1 MIKIENVHVYGI
13 QNAIYALRAP
23 LQSWELSD
31 SNDATIGEKDYKLMK
46 QLISAGTD
54 HSKFLRYIAFDCII
68 TAPIYWWK
76 EMDTYKVGTVRTS
89 TSTMHT
95 ITKKP
100 FLPNDFSWEG
110 LNNNEINTLLRLL
123 NERRNKYLD
132 SKDKDEWK
140 ALIQI
145 LPESYNQISVWS
157 ANYTVL
163 RNIYKSRK
171 YHKLTEWEGFCNMIE
186 RLPYSSLITS

>member
-1 MIKIENVHVYGI
+1 MIKIENTHVYGI

-31 SNDATIGEKDYKLMK
+31 SNDTTIGEKDYNLMK

-54 HSKFLRYIAFDCII
+54 HSKFLRYITFDCII

-76 EMDTYKVGTVRTS
+76 EMDTYKIGTVRTS
-89 TSTMHT
+89 TSTMHS
-95 ITKKP
+95 IHKRP
-100 FLPNDFSWEG
+100 FIPNDFSWDK
-110 LNNNEINTLLRLL
+110 LNRNEETTLLRFL
-123 NERRNKYLD
+123 NERRNIYAET
-132 SKDKDEWK
+132 KDMDAWK

-145 LPESYNQISVWS
+145 LPESYNQTSIWS

-171 YHKLTEWEGFCNMIE
+171 NHKLTEWKEFCNMIE
-186 RLPYSSLITS
+186 RLPYPSLITS

>member
-1 MIKIENVHVYGI
+1 MIKIENTHVYGI

-31 SNDATIGEKDYKLMK
+31 SNDTTIGEKDYNLMK
-46 QLISAGTD
+46 QLISAGAD
-54 HSKFLRYIAFDCII
+54 HSKFLRYIMFDCII
-68 TAPIYWWK
+68 IAPIYWWK

-89 TSTMHT
+89 TSTMHS
-95 ITKKP
+95 IHKRP
-100 FLPNDFSWEG
+100 FIPNDFSWDK
-110 LNNNEINTLLRLL
+110 LNRNEETTLLRFL
-123 NERRNKYLD
+123 NERRNIYVET
-132 SKDKDEWK
+132 KDMDAWK

-145 LPESYNQISVWS
+145 LPESYNQTSIWS

-171 YHKLTEWEGFCNMIE
+171 NHKLTEWKEYCNIIE
-186 RLPYSSLITS
+186 RLPYSSLITT